1 MEYIYTVVDDYSGA
15 FPEAFT
21 SYADAYAATKRTYK
35 DYWPQSDRDDYW
47 GQQQEEEDI
56 EEGTNIDKEEGDDGY
71 NPNVTQIQIWIDMGR
86 TVTIYRL
93 KIKR

>member
-21 SYADAYAATKRTYK
+21 SYADAYAAAKRTYK
-35 DYWPQSDRDDYW
+35 DYWPQSERDDYW
-47 GQQQEEEDI
+47 GQQQEEDI
-56 EEGTNIDKEEGDDGY
+56 EEGTNFDKEEGDDGY
-71 NPNVTQIQIWIDMGR
+71 NPNVTQMWIDSGC